1 MIEDHNSSR
10 PLFLYVAY
18 QAAHAPIVRPP
29 DMYLDMYP
37 AQVTPHSTYQDI
49 MRRMS
54 IIQSI
59 QMKLL
64 MLQAR
69 AMTDINKAATI
80 TVGSH

>member
-1 MIEDHNSSR
+1 M
-10 PLFLYVAY
+10 AY

-29 DMYLDMYP
+29 DKYLDMYS